1 MRGCRQVYWLQLAL
15 GDLRIDDRFDVLLAN
30 CEGGFHVTLDQARGD
45 VEGVLKGGRE
55 DCVWVKHLVAKQ
67 VNPPIVNKK
76 ARNKKEGIAQF
87 KKSENENYQM
97 PKELNLHNFRKIT
110 CS

>member
-15 GDLRIDDRFDVLLAN
+15 GDLRIDDRFDILLTN

-67 VNPPIVNKK
+67 VNPPIVNKNSLDEK
-76 ARNKKEGIAQF
+76 FNGIIFSLPVHKLLDQKFEAHEQRICE
-87 KKSENENYQM
+87 K
-97 PKELNLHNFRKIT
+97 
-110 CS
+110 